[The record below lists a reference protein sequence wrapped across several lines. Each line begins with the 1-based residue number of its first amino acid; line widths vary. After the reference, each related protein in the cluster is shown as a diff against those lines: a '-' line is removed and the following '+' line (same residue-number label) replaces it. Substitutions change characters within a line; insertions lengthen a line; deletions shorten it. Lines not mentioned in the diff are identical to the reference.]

1 MQVGRVDEHI
11 AATDL
16 EQLQSNREFL
26 ALPRF
31 CVEVLQSSKEE
42 VDAVKPQVCVWFDE
56 FFQSYANFKRMY
68 VLLSFDDFFSTCL
81 EMWNNMYLHEKL
93 EICIIL
99 ERKKLVKLSWLFK
112 ITAIMWPGLG
122 MGPPEM
128 VRWQYC
134 WNKPDFRWKINLA
147 DHVKG

>member
-42 VDAVKPQVCVWFDE
+42 VDAVKPQVCVCD
-56 FFQSYANFKRMY
+56 
-68 VLLSFDDFFSTCL
+68 LTSFSNLMLISSVSSTTF
-81 EMWNNMYLHEKL
+81 
-93 EICIIL
+93 II
-99 ERKKLVKLSWLFK
+99 
-112 ITAIMWPGLG
+112 
-122 MGPPEM
+122 
-128 VRWQYC
+128 
-134 WNKPDFRWKINLA
+134 
-147 DHVKG
+147 